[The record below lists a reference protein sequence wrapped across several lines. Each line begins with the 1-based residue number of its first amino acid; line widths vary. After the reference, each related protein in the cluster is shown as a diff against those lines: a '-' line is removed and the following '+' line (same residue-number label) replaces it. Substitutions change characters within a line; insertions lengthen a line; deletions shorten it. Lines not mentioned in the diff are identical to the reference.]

1 MKKIITIL
9 AFTTPLFTFAVTSTN
24 SIGTVLGT
32 ILGILNTVIPLLIS
46 VGVLY
51 FIWGVVDYTLSGS
64 TEKKEQGQ
72 QHMIWGI
79 IGITV
84 IVSIW
89 GLVAVLSNTFGTAD
103 NNTQPAIPCINVDG
117 VPGPTSA
124 DGC

>member
-9 AFTTPLFTFAVTSTN
+9 AVITPCFAFAN
-24 SIGTVLGT
+24 TVSDVLVT
-32 ILGILNTVIPLLIS
+32 ILNILNIIIPLLIS
-46 VGVLY
+46 LGIVY
-51 FIWGVVDYTLSGS
+51 FIWGVVEYVLSGN

-79 IGITV
+79 VGLAV

-89 GLVAVLSNTFGTAD
+89 GLVAVLRNQFIGSDSSA
-103 NNTQPAIPCINVDG
+103 QPAIPCINVDG
-117 VPGPTSA
+117 ESGPTSP